1 MVLPYLIDIKEDKE
15 STVEFYVE
23 RLIQPNIL
31 RKIVIKL
38 YVDGGTRGMVICLHD
53 PQRQKYIIKRRRGAT
68 TNNDLEYLAII
79 YGLEYA
85 NKYYPRDRVI
95 ILSDSK
101 LAVSQINGDYKVNGD
116 NLIALHKKVLRK
128 INWRRICIKWI
139 RRDVNLAGIHLESLR
154 AYLRSSPD
162 TSRL

>member
-1 MVLPYLIDIKEDKE
+1 M
-15 STVEFYVE
+15 EFYVE
-23 RLIQPNIL
+23 RLIQPNTL

-53 PQRQKYIIKRRRGAT
+53 PQRQKYIIKKRKGAT

-79 YGLEYA
+79 HGIEYA
-85 NKYYPRDRVI
+85 KKYYPRDRVT

-101 LAVSQINGDYKVNGD
+101 LAVSQINGEYKVNGE

-128 INWRRICIKWI
+128 MNWHRIGIKWI

-162 TSRL
+162 M